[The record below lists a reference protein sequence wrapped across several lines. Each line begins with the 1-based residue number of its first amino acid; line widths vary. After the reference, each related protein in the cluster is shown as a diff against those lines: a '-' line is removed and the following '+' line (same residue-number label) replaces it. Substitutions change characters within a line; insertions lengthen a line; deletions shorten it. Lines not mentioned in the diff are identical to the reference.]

1 MVRFLHTADWQLG
14 KPYGRVKD
22 QEKQARLKQ
31 LRFDVIERLAE
42 VVQREK
48 LEFVVVAG
56 DLFDS
61 IEPTR
66 ADVAQ
71 ACSAIGAIGVP
82 VLAIPG
88 NHDHGGAGSFWHE
101 AWFKNYKDDLAPN
114 LQPLLER
121 KPLHLPGALIL
132 PCPLNRQA
140 DTEDPL
146 SWLKNYKFD
155 QLDQR
160 PRVVVA
166 HGSVHGFGADELFDS
181 DDENPLTATNR
192 LNLAALPIESIDYI
206 ALGDWHGLKKVAA
219 KAWYSG
225 CPEPDRFPKGDNYK
239 SSQAL
244 VVQAERCELPQVK
257 LETTGLGAW
266 HQYKHRFGGDAD
278 LDLLDKNLQ
287 QLIGSRSG
295 IDLLLL
301 ELDGNLSLDAGVKL
315 QNRLQQLE
323 ARLLRLKLKD
333 HTKLTPNSSELQ
345 QLTARSSD
353 PLIARVAQRLQVLSG
368 SDDQH
373 KAKLALLAL
382 RELHWACMEQK
393 YATN

>member
-166 HGSVHGFGADELFDS
+166 HGSVHGFGADELIDS
-181 DDENPLTATNR
+181 DDENPLAATNR

-206 ALGDWHGLKKVAA
+206 ALGDWHGLKK
-219 KAWYSG
+219 W
-225 CPEPDRFPKGDNYK
+225 
-239 SSQAL
+239 
-244 VVQAERCELPQVK
+244 
-257 LETTGLGAW
+257 
-266 HQYKHRFGGDAD
+266 
-278 LDLLDKNLQ
+278 LQ
-287 QLIGSRSG
+287 KPG
-295 IDLLLL
+295 I
-301 ELDGNLSLDAGVKL
+301 
-315 QNRLQQLE
+315 
-323 ARLLRLKLKD
+323 
-333 HTKLTPNSSELQ
+333 
-345 QLTARSSD
+345 
-353 PLIARVAQRLQVLSG
+353 RVALNPIASLRVITTKVPRPLWCKLSG
-368 SDDQH
+368 VSYP
-373 KAKLALLAL
+373 
-382 RELHWACMEQK
+382 R
-393 YATN
+393 